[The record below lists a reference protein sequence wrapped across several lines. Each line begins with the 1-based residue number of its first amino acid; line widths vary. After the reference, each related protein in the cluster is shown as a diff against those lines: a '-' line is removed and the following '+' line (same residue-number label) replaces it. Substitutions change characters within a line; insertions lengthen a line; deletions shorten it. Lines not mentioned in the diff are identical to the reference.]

1 MQGRVVD
8 YKVTGG
14 DPKGYRPVLKA
25 QADGAADDA
34 ANSFRHAALFEMDD
48 GAEPLLSHNGH

>member
-34 ANSFRHAALFEMDD
+34 ANSFRHAALFEMDV
-48 GAEPLLSHNGH
+48 PLAKVNVGL